1 MTNNSSTRDGRQ
13 SPFPQARIISNLQRR
28 LRLAE
33 EGWQYNHE
41 TLNMLLSSIRATD
54 FTQQE
59 AVTAFLG
66 NVNQLFPYGMED
78 AETDTDVN
86 DDEEEDDLSDDDY
99 LNEDEESDDDSMP
112 ELLDENGRTVYD
124 LTGERREGAPRVG
137 IVFRNDG
144 EYTPPTLD
152 GHGYEAYD
160 EDGVRHEVV
169 PWIMNIAPPH
179 AG

>member
-1 MTNNSSTRDGRQ
+1 MTNNSSTTRDGRQ
-13 SPFPQARIISNLQRR
+13 SPFSQARIISNLQRR

-41 TLNMLLSSIRATD
+41 TLNMLISSIRSTD

-66 NVNQLFPYGMED
+66 NVNQLFSYGMED

-86 DDEEEDDLSDDDY
+86 DDEEEDDLSD
-99 LNEDEESDDDSMP
+99 EESDDDLMP
-112 ELLDENGRTVYD
+112 DLLDDNGRTVYD

-152 GHGYEAYD
+152 GHGYEAY
-160 EDGVRHEVV
+160 ENGAHEVV

>member
-1 MTNNSSTRDGRQ
+1 MSNMTNNSSPRDGRQ
-13 SPFPQARIISNLQRR
+13 SPLSQSRIISNLQRR

-41 TLNMLLSSIRATD
+41 TLNMLISSIRETD

-59 AVTAFLG
+59 AVSAFLG

-86 DDEEEDDLSDDDY
+86 DDEEEEGGLSDDDY

-112 ELLDENGRTVYD
+112 DLLDNEEDDNAYAYDENG
-124 LTGERREGAPRVG
+124 
-137 IVFRNDG
+137 
-144 EYTPPTLD
+144 
-152 GHGYEAYD
+152 
-160 EDGVRHEVV
+160 VRHHVV
-169 PWIMNIAPPH
+169 PWIMNIAPMH